1 MASPILHSILM
12 SVGVGVGI
20 SSLIDLLLSGIGFL
34 HLTSYPKAFS
44 GLLILAAVTSVTNDL
59 KRPLA
64 QMQMFPAPT

>member
-1 MASPILHSILM
+1 MHQILHSI
-12 SVGVGVGI
+12 SVSVSVGVGI

-44 GLLILAAVTSVTNDL
+44 GLMLILAAVTSVTNDL